1 MRARPLPP
9 RLRYRSFD
17 VRAADRAGVSR
28 QRLRRRD
35 LFRPTRSIRWAR
47 GRPPDGVERIR
58 AFRPVLLP
66 GQFVSHLS
74 AAVLWELPVPVGAA
88 GPVHITSLIPAA
100 QPRRTGVVGHRIT
113 ADRAAVAER
122 WGMPVSTPAALWVD
136 CGALLSIDQLVALGD
151 AIVTIRRCATTID
164 DLRGALDRAGA
175 RAGVR
180 KLRVALELVRVGAG
194 SPRETLARLTIVRAG
209 LPEPELQVDVLDEAG
224 RFVGRVDMAYPQQRI
239 VIEYE
244 GDQHRTDAEQWG
256 RDLRRYRD
264 LEQLGWAVVR
274 WTKSDL
280 GVHVS
285 GAVDHLRELLVRRG

>member
-1 MRARPLPP
+1 M
-9 RLRYRSFD
+9 
-17 VRAADRAGVSR
+17 
-28 QRLRRRD
+28 
-35 LFRPTRSIRWAR
+35 
-47 GRPPDGVERIR
+47 
-58 AFRPVLLP
+58 
-66 GQFVSHLS
+66 
-74 AAVLWELPVPVGAA
+74 LWQLPVPAGAA
-88 GPVHITSLIPAA
+88 WPVHITSLIPAA

-122 WGMPVSTPAALWVD
+122 WGVPVSTPAGLWVE
-136 CGALLSIDQLVALGD
+136 CGALLSVDQLVALGD

-180 KLRVALELVRVGAG
+180 KLRAVLELIRVGAG
-194 SPRETLARLTIVRAG
+194 SPQETRSRLTIVRAG
-209 LPEPELQVDVLDEAG
+209 LPEPELQVDVLDLAG
-224 RFVGRVDMAYPQQRI
+224 RFVGRVDMAYPRQRI

-244 GDQHRTDAEQWG
+244 GDQHRTDADQWG
-256 RDLRRYRD
+256 RDLRRYR
-264 LEQLGWAVVR
+264 EMERLGWVVVR